1 MKQVKTTK
9 IKGNVDY
16 AKVADRLLEFRS
28 QNPRS
33 KISIKYSYDE
43 AGNLTHTARIWKDK
57 TECYE
62 LLKAGVNAEAI
73 AESADAEASAFMF
86 AEQLKK
92 EKGFEKNESIAVGR
106 ALAILGYAVS
116 GEIASSEEMEE
127 FDENDIITLTDE
139 EGNQIQALYLDTI
152 EFEEQVYAAL
162 MTMQS
167 DESGEILIFRI
178 EDSEYEDMDDYVT
191 VEDERILEAVY
202 EIVKERFGDELSFTD

>member
-73 AESADAEASAFMF
+73 AESADAEASALMF

-127 FDENDIITLTDE
+127 FEDWKNQQAE
-139 EGNQIQALYLDTI
+139 ESRAKVL
-152 EFEEQVYAAL
+152 ES
-162 MTMQS
+162 MTNAKS
-167 DESGEILIFRI
+167 I
-178 EDSEYEDMDDYVT
+178 
-191 VEDERILEAVY
+191 
-202 EIVKERFGDELSFTD
+202 DELLTIWKSLTKEQQLDKEITARKDAKKGELSESSKNSAK

>member
-62 LLKAGVNAEAI
+62 LLKAGVTSEAI
-73 AESADAEASAFMF
+73 AESADAEASALMF

-127 FDENDIITLTDE
+127 FEDWKNQQAE
-139 EGNQIQALYLDTI
+139 ESRAKVL
-152 EFEEQVYAAL
+152 
-162 MTMQS
+162 
-167 DESGEILIFRI
+167 ESISNAKSI
-178 EDSEYEDMDDYVT
+178 
-191 VEDERILEAVY
+191 
-202 EIVKERFGDELSFTD
+202 DELLAIWKSLTKEQQLDKEIAARKDAKKGELSESSKDSAK

>member
-86 AEQLKK
+86 VEQLKK

-127 FDENDIITLTDE
+127 FEDWKNQQAEESRAKVLESITNAKSIDELLAIWKSLTKE
-139 EGNQIQALYLDTI
+139 QQLDK
-152 EFEEQVYAAL
+152 
-162 MTMQS
+162 
-167 DESGEILIFRI
+167 
-178 EDSEYEDMDDYVT
+178 
-191 VEDERILEAVY
+191 
-202 EIVKERFGDELSFTD
+202 EIVARKDAKKGELSEGSKNSAK

>member
-62 LLKAGVNAEAI
+62 LLKAGVPAEAI

-86 AEQLKK
+86 VDQLKK

-127 FDENDIITLTDE
+127 FEDWKLGQAEEARAKVLESITNAKNIDELLAIWKSLTKEQQLDKE
-139 EGNQIQALYLDTI
+139 IQARKD
-152 EFEEQVYAAL
+152 AKK
-162 MTMQS
+162 
-167 DESGEILIFRI
+167 G
-178 EDSEYEDMDDYVT
+178 
-191 VEDERILEAVY
+191 
-202 EIVKERFGDELSFTD
+202 ELSESSKDSAK

>member
-57 TECYE
+57 TECFE
-62 LLKAGVNAEAI
+62 LLKAGVSAEAI
-73 AESADAEASAFMF
+73 AESADAEASALMF

-127 FDENDIITLTDE
+127 FEDWKMSQAEEARAKVLESITNAKDMKSLLAIWKSLTKEQQLDKE
-139 EGNQIQALYLDTI
+139 IQARKDAKKGELSEGN
-152 EFEEQVYAAL
+152 
-162 MTMQS
+162 
-167 DESGEILIFRI
+167 
-178 EDSEYEDMDDYVT
+178 
-191 VEDERILEAVY
+191 
-202 EIVKERFGDELSFTD
+202 

>member
-1 MKQVKTTK
+1 M
-9 IKGNVDY
+9 GY
-16 AKVADRLLEFRS
+16 
-28 QNPRS
+28 
-33 KISIKYSYDE
+33 
-43 AGNLTHTARIWKDK
+43 
-57 TECYE
+57 
-62 LLKAGVNAEAI
+62 
-73 AESADAEASAFMF
+73 
-86 AEQLKK
+86 
-92 EKGFEKNESIAVGR
+92 NEN
-106 ALAILGYAVS
+106 
-116 GEIASSEEMEE
+116 EEMEE

-139 EGNQIQALYLDTI
+139 DGNQIQALYLDTI

>member
-62 LLKAGVNAEAI
+62 LLKAGVPAEAI
-73 AESADAEASAFMF
+73 AESADAEASALMF

-127 FDENDIITLTDE
+127 FEDWKLSQAEEARAEVLESIT
-139 EGNQIQALYLDTI
+139 NAKNI
-152 EFEEQVYAAL
+152 
-162 MTMQS
+162 
-167 DESGEILIFRI
+167 
-178 EDSEYEDMDDYVT
+178 
-191 VEDERILEAVY
+191 
-202 EIVKERFGDELSFTD
+202 DELLAVWKSLTKEQQLDKEIAARKDAKKGELSESSKDSAK

>member
-43 AGNLTHTARIWKDK
+43 VGNLTHTARIWKDK

-127 FDENDIITLTDE
+127 FEDWKNQQAEESRAKVLESIT
-139 EGNQIQALYLDTI
+139 NAKSI
-152 EFEEQVYAAL
+152 
-162 MTMQS
+162 
-167 DESGEILIFRI
+167 
-178 EDSEYEDMDDYVT
+178 
-191 VEDERILEAVY
+191 
-202 EIVKERFGDELSFTD
+202 DELLAIWKSLTKEQQLDKEIAARKDAKKGELSESSKNSAK

>member
-127 FDENDIITLTDE
+127 FEDWKNQHAEESRAKVLESIT
-139 EGNQIQALYLDTI
+139 NAKSI
-152 EFEEQVYAAL
+152 
-162 MTMQS
+162 
-167 DESGEILIFRI
+167 
-178 EDSEYEDMDDYVT
+178 
-191 VEDERILEAVY
+191 
-202 EIVKERFGDELSFTD
+202 DELLAIWKSLTKEQQLDKEIAARKDAKKGELSEGSKNSAK

>member
-127 FDENDIITLTDE
+127 FEDWKNQQAEESRAKVLESITNAKSIDQLLAIWKSLTK
-139 EGNQIQALYLDTI
+139 
-152 EFEEQVYAAL
+152 EQQLNKEIAARK
-162 MTMQS
+162 
-167 DESGEILIFRI
+167 DAKKG
-178 EDSEYEDMDDYVT
+178 
-191 VEDERILEAVY
+191 
-202 EIVKERFGDELSFTD
+202 ELSEGSKNSAK

>member
-57 TECYE
+57 TECFE
-62 LLKAGVNAEAI
+62 LLKAGVSAEAI
-73 AESADAEASAFMF
+73 AESADAEASALMF

-127 FDENDIITLTDE
+127 FEDWKMSQAEEARAKVLESITNAKDMKSLLAIWKSLAKEQQLDKE
-139 EGNQIQALYLDTI
+139 IQARKD
-152 EFEEQVYAAL
+152 AKK
-162 MTMQS
+162 
-167 DESGEILIFRI
+167 G
-178 EDSEYEDMDDYVT
+178 
-191 VEDERILEAVY
+191 
-202 EIVKERFGDELSFTD
+202 ELSEGSKDSAK

>member
-33 KISIKYSYDE
+33 KISIKYLYDE

-127 FDENDIITLTDE
+127 FEDWKNQQAEESRAKVLGSIT
-139 EGNQIQALYLDTI
+139 NAKSI
-152 EFEEQVYAAL
+152 
-162 MTMQS
+162 
-167 DESGEILIFRI
+167 
-178 EDSEYEDMDDYVT
+178 
-191 VEDERILEAVY
+191 
-202 EIVKERFGDELSFTD
+202 DELLAIWKSLTKEQQLDKEIAARKDAKKGELSESSKNSAK

>member
-62 LLKAGVNAEAI
+62 LLKAGVPAEAI

-86 AEQLKK
+86 VDQLKK

-127 FDENDIITLTDE
+127 FEDWKLGQAEEARAKVLESITNAKNIDELLAIWKSLTKEQQLDKE
-139 EGNQIQALYLDTI
+139 IQARKD
-152 EFEEQVYAAL
+152 AKK
-162 MTMQS
+162 
-167 DESGEILIFRI
+167 G
-178 EDSEYEDMDDYVT
+178 
-191 VEDERILEAVY
+191 
-202 EIVKERFGDELSFTD
+202 ELSEGSKDSAKQ

>member
-1 MKQVKTTK
+1 M
-9 IKGNVDY
+9 GYN
-16 AKVADRLLEFRS
+16 E
-28 QNPRS
+28 N
-33 KISIKYSYDE
+33 E
-43 AGNLTHTARIWKDK
+43 
-57 TECYE
+57 E
-62 LLKAGVNAEAI
+62 L
-73 AESADAEASAFMF
+73 
-86 AEQLKK
+86 
-92 EKGFEKNESIAVGR
+92 
-106 ALAILGYAVS
+106 
-116 GEIASSEEMEE
+116 EE

-139 EGNQIQALYLDTI
+139 DGNQIQALYLDTI

>member
-127 FDENDIITLTDE
+127 FEDWKNQQAE
-139 EGNQIQALYLDTI
+139 ESRAKVL
-152 EFEEQVYAAL
+152 
-162 MTMQS
+162 
-167 DESGEILIFRI
+167 ESISNAKSI
-178 EDSEYEDMDDYVT
+178 
-191 VEDERILEAVY
+191 
-202 EIVKERFGDELSFTD
+202 DELLAIWKSLTKEQQLDKEIAARKDAKKGELSESSKDSAK

>member
-127 FDENDIITLTDE
+127 FEDWKNQQAEESRAKVLESIT
-139 EGNQIQALYLDTI
+139 NAKSI
-152 EFEEQVYAAL
+152 
-162 MTMQS
+162 
-167 DESGEILIFRI
+167 
-178 EDSEYEDMDDYVT
+178 
-191 VEDERILEAVY
+191 
-202 EIVKERFGDELSFTD
+202 DELLAIWKSLTKEQQLDKEIAARKDAKKGELSESSKNSAK

>member
-127 FDENDIITLTDE
+127 FEDWKNQQAEESRAIVLESITNAKSIDQLLAIWKSLTK
-139 EGNQIQALYLDTI
+139 
-152 EFEEQVYAAL
+152 EQQLNKEIAACK
-162 MTMQS
+162 
-167 DESGEILIFRI
+167 DAKKG
-178 EDSEYEDMDDYVT
+178 
-191 VEDERILEAVY
+191 
-202 EIVKERFGDELSFTD
+202 ELSESSKNSAK